1 MNQLQWIGFYTSLRR
16 ECFRFLSIP
25 LQTVAGPLLETFL
38 YISVFGAALGS
49 RIQELG
55 GVSYIVFIIP
65 GLLLMSMIMN
75 SYVNN
80 SSSLFQQKMMHAIDD
95 QLTSPISNYSLLA
108 AYTLGGFLRASL
120 IVTIAYITAAVMVQ
134 LPMEHAWV
142 FISAMVL
149 GGLLFGSLG
158 ILVGLISEKFE
169 QISFYQS
176 FILTPL
182 IFLGGTFYSV
192 ELLPEPFKTLT
203 HFNPIFYMINAVRYG
218 MIGHADT
225 NPYWALVALAVATV
239 VVVGINVYL
248 FKKGYKLRG

>member
-1 MNQLQWIGFYTSLRR
+1 MNQLQWISFYTSLRR
-16 ECFRFLSIP
+16 ECYRFLSIP

-75 SYVNN
+75 SYINN

-120 IVTIAYITAAVMVQ
+120 IVLIAYITAAVMVQ
-134 LPMEHAWV
+134 LPMEHWWIFV
-142 FISAMVL
+142 LAMAL

-158 ILVGLISEKFE
+158 VLVGLICEKFE

-225 NPYWALVALAVATV
+225 NPYLALVALAVATV
-239 VVVGINVYL
+239 IVVGINVRL
-248 FKKGYKLRG
+248 FKKGFKLRG